1 MKNNYKQRLGGI
13 TTFLFD
19 VDGVFTDG
27 VVWLMANGEQ
37 VRTANVK
44 DGYAVQ
50 LAVKKGFR
58 IVIISGGNS
67 EAVRLRF
74 QGLGVTDVF
83 LSSHD
88 KWEVYEGYME
98 KHNLKPEEILYMGD
112 DIVDYQVLKAVGV
125 STCPYDAAEEIREM
139 VDYVSPKSGG
149 KGCVRDVIEQTLKVQ
164 GKWMDADA
172 HQW

>member
-1 MKNNYKQRLGGI
+1 MTTSYKQNLRNI
-13 TTFLFD
+13 KTFIFD

-58 IVIISGGNS
+58 IAVISGGNS

-74 QGLGVTDVF
+74 QGLGVKDIF

-88 KWEVYEGYME
+88 KWVIFE
-98 KHNLKPEEILYMGD
+98 KYVKENNLNPEEILYMGD
-112 DIVDYQVLKAVGV
+112 DIVDYRVLKAVGV
-125 STCPYDAAEEIREM
+125 STCPQDAAEEIRDIC
-139 VDYVSPKSGG
+139 DYTSPHAGG

-164 GKWMDADA
+164 GLWMDAEA

>member
-1 MKNNYKQRLGGI
+1 MNDNYKQKLKAV
-13 TTFLFD
+13 TTFIFD

-27 VVWLMANGEQ
+27 VVWLMPNGEQ

-58 IVIISGGNS
+58 IAIISGGNS

-74 QGLGVTDVF
+74 QGLGVTDIF

-88 KWEVYEGYME
+88 KWIVFQNYLKE
-98 KHNLKPEEILYMGD
+98 HNLRPEEILYMGD
-112 DIVDYQVLKAVGV
+112 DIVDYRVLKAVGV
-125 STCPYDAAEEIREM
+125 STCPYDAAEEIRDIC
-139 VDYVSPKSGG
+139 DYTSPHPGG
-149 KGCVRDVIEQTLKVQ
+149 KGCVRDVLEQTLKVQ
-164 GKWMDADA
+164 RLWMDDEA